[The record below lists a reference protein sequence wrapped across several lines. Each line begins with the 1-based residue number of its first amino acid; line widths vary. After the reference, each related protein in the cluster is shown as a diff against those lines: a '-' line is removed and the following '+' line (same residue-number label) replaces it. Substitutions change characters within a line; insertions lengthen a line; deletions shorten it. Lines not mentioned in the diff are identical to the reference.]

1 MYSLTFLGIVSC
13 ILSLLLTPQVRN
25 IASRFG
31 FVDHPDHDRKIHKA
45 AIPRVGGVSI
55 FVSFVAAYGLLLL
68 AGLSA
73 GNFVLSGLPF
83 TLRLLPAT
91 VVILAL
97 GLADDI
103 KGMPPWQKLTGQVIA
118 ALLAWAGGIHVHAIG
133 GHAFP
138 TVVSFVVTIL
148 WIVACT
154 NAVNL
159 IDGVDGL
166 ATGVGLFA
174 TVTMLIAALLDNNIN
189 LALATAP
196 LAGALLGFLCFN
208 FNPASIFL
216 GDCGSLTIGFLL
228 GCYGVVWSE
237 KSTTLLGMT
246 APLLALSVPLLDTG
260 LTIIRRFLRQQPI
273 FRADHGHIHH
283 QLLSRGL
290 TPRRVVLVL
299 YATCGLAA
307 AASLI
312 LTVTHGQFR
321 GFIII
326 LFCLAAWLG
335 IQHLGYNEFSV
346 GSRLVFGG
354 AFRGLLSA
362 QIALGAFEKEF
373 SSAGSIDKAWEVLCR
388 AHAQFGFSGVVMSI
402 EGIKRESGITAGWQV
417 RIDFPAGGYINLVR
431 DGVITSRCVAA
442 LPFVDCVSRIL
453 PRKLERQDLQAFG
466 ITVSAPGDCI
476 DPGNARG
483 RSNVTEPAR
492 PTESGALALPRL
504 PDTIS

>member
-1 MYSLTFLGIVSC
+1 MYSLIFLGVTSFV
-13 ILSLLLTPQVRN
+13 LSLLLTPWVRDC
-25 IASRFG
+25 ARRLDL
-31 FVDHPDHDRKIHKA
+31 VDKPDNDRKVHKVP
-45 AIPRVGGVSI
+45 IPRVGGIPI
-55 FVSFVAAYGLLLL
+55 FVSFVAAYGMLLIV
-68 AGLSA
+68 GLSA
-73 GNFVLSGLPF
+73 GNFVRSGLPF

-91 VVILAL
+91 MAVLAL
-97 GLADDI
+97 GLIDDI
-103 KGMPPWQKLTGQVIA
+103 KGIRPWQKLTGQVIA

-138 TVVSFVVTIL
+138 TTVSFAVTIL

-196 LAGALLGFLCFN
+196 LAGALLGFLRFN

-260 LTIIRRFLRQQPI
+260 LAIVRRFLRQQPI
-273 FRADHGHIHH
+273 FHADRAHIHH

-299 YATCGLAA
+299 YASCSLAA
-307 AASLI
+307 AASLV

-321 GFIII
+321 GVIII
-326 LFCLAAWLG
+326 LVCLAAWLG
-335 IQHLGYNEFSV
+335 VQHLGYSEFSV
-346 GSRLVFGG
+346 GSRLVLGG
-354 AFRGLLSA
+354 GFRNLLNA
-362 QIALGAFEKEF
+362 QLALGAFEQEF
-373 SSAGSIDKAWEVLCR
+373 SSAGSIEEAWEVLCR
-388 AHAQFGFSGVVMSI
+388 AYSQFGFSGVVMSI
-402 EGIKRESGITAGWQV
+402 DGIKRESGATAGWHV
-417 RIDFPAGGYINLVR
+417 RIDFPQCGYINLVR
-431 DGVITSRCVAA
+431 DAVVTSRCAAA
-442 LPFVDCVSRIL
+442 LPFVDCVWRIL
-453 PRKLERQDLQAFG
+453 PRMFNKEDLQEFVTMA
-466 ITVSAPGDCI
+466 APEDCGDL
-476 DPGNARG
+476 GNAKG
-483 RSNVTEPAR
+483 RSGVGEPAR
-492 PTESGALALPRL
+492 PSESGNLALPRL
-504 PDTIS
+504 PDAIS